1 MNDIKF
7 RAWDYKEKRMVKV
20 LAIDW
25 EHQKITCEAG
35 INHKG
40 VEGYER
46 CYHQPLDNFEILQ
59 FTGVR
64 DKNGKE
70 IYEGD
75 ILRNSFG
82 SLYVVKWVSSMMA
95 FMCSPLKVVY
105 EVRHIDNLD
114 AEVVGNIFEN
124 TELSGGEEN
133 EI

>member
-1 MNDIKF
+1 MNDIRL
-7 RAWDYKEKRMVKV
+7 RAWDYKGKRMVKV

-25 EHQKITCEAG
+25 EHQTIDCEAG
-35 INHKG
+35 LDYG
-40 VEGYER
+40 EVGWWER
-46 CYHQPLDNFEILQ
+46 CYHQPLENFEFLQ

-75 ILRNSFG
+75 ILKNSYG
-82 SLYVVKWVSSMMA
+82 SLYEVKWVPSMMS

-114 AEVVGNIFEN
+114 AEVIGNIFEN
-124 TELSGGEEN
+124 TELLRGEEN
-133 EI
+133 EV